1 MENYKSSI
9 ARLARL
15 FKKSRDIWKQR
26 SDKKQDRIKSL
37 EIKVR
42 DLSQSREQWKSR
54 AKAAFVKLS
63 QNSTEFSESLLEDNP
78 RILTGEFIPAG
89 ECSTSKPVKHQFPV
103 YVIHLAVEQ
112 VIVCLNSFRGIQ
124 KTFES
129 FGQYFRLPRPSF
141 STVRHWMLRL
151 GVFQLLSPAAFA
163 ADWIFLI
170 DLTAT
175 LGTNKGLVILGIRQ
189 CHLQELLS
197 QPEFSGLKHTDM
209 ELLSIEIL
217 NSTKGEIIESCLEK
231 VSNQVGIPKQII
243 SDHGSDVKKG
253 VELFVEQHP
262 QTIYTYDVSHYMA
275 LLFQH
280 ELANDTKYQSFVAH
294 CGQTR
299 SQIQQT
305 QLNFLKPTSQ
315 RTKSRYL
322 NVEEQ
327 INWGIKIL
335 NYQDQGD
342 FTAISTVWQLDS
354 ESHQQLKGSIP
365 EPNYL
370 ELSDIVNQTY
380 SSKAQFQLAL
390 SQLPT
395 PLDEPT
401 ITQILALANLGQKSG
416 SQRLGWIE
424 EFREELPVYAQMVFL
439 VHLAEK
445 QLSHQGISA
454 DSSAQFLTEI
464 VELPLTPRLESFKDR
479 INNYLITEGHQ
490 IPANEVLWSNT
501 NVLESLFG
509 KYKLFLE
516 QSPLSEVSPLILTIP
531 LSTIKMTGPWI
542 KIALETIS
550 FSSVQKWASELFKP
564 STLAKQRAAFPS
576 RSHDTD
582 LA

>member
-1 MENYKSSI
+1 
-9 ARLARL
+9 
-15 FKKSRDIWKQR
+15 
-26 SDKKQDRIKSL
+26 
-37 EIKVR
+37 
-42 DLSQSREQWKSR
+42 
-54 AKAAFVKLS
+54 
-63 QNSTEFSESLLEDNP
+63 
-78 RILTGEFIPAG
+78 
-89 ECSTSKPVKHQFPV
+89 
-103 YVIHLAVEQ
+103 
-112 VIVCLNSFRGIQ
+112 
-124 KTFES
+124 
-129 FGQYFRLPRPSF
+129 
-141 STVRHWMLRL
+141 
-151 GVFQLLSPAAFA
+151 
-163 ADWIFLI
+163 
-170 DLTAT
+170 
-175 LGTNKGLVILGIRQ
+175 
-189 CHLQELLS
+189 
-197 QPEFSGLKHTDM
+197 M

-327 INWGIKIL
+327 INWGNKIL

-401 ITQILALANLGQKSG
+401 LTQILALANLGQKSG

-454 DSSAQFLTEI
+454 DSSALFLTEI
-464 VELPLTPRLESFKDR
+464 AELPLTPR
-479 INNYLITEGHQ
+479 
-490 IPANEVLWSNT
+490 NEK
-501 NVLESLFG
+501 F
-509 KYKLFLE
+509 
-516 QSPLSEVSPLILTIP
+516 
-531 LSTIKMTGPWI
+531 
-542 KIALETIS
+542 
-550 FSSVQKWASELFKP
+550 
-564 STLAKQRAAFPS
+564 
-576 RSHDTD
+576 
-582 LA
+582 